1 MSFQDVGKRNSSRQP
16 VNATMMS
23 KGNTGNSSSLLSS
36 ALKTSAS
43 VFASMSIPAATVT
56 TQISDSITQYHVRFT
71 FSLQDGLCYDG
82 VMVCLWLCLCLC
94 LCLMNLIQFNL
105 IDSILQFINLKLE
118 FI

>member
-16 VNATMMS
+16 VNATMMGS
-23 KGNTGNSSSLLSS
+23 NGNTGGNSSSLSSS

-71 FSLQDGLCYDG
+71 LTFLYHD
-82 VMVCLWLCLCLC
+82 
-94 LCLMNLIQFNL
+94 
-105 IDSILQFINLKLE
+105 FIAGWFVL
-118 FI
+118 